1 MSAGDIDGEHA
12 SVELDRCP
20 SAEGAAVNKTLNVS

>member
-1 MSAGDIDGEHA
+1 MSVSDIDGDHV
-12 SVELDRCP
+12 SVELDRCA